1 MDDAPGGAAVSDPI
15 DLRLGRWQD
24 VLADVRECDAVITDV
39 PYSEHTISGQR
50 SGTVGYNG
58 GPRATIRY
66 AGLTEAQTRE
76 VGAWSCSLARRW
88 VVIFCDHL
96 QWFWLNDEA
105 KKARWMTFQPIPWV
119 KADGGTPRFTADG
132 PSSSSEWIM
141 IARPRGA
148 GFITRYRPGHY
159 SHNTVP
165 GGIATVGITGTKP
178 INLMRAL
185 VRDYSEHGDLVVDP
199 FAGSGTTAIA
209 CAAEGRR
216 CITSEEKPEHY
227 EIARARILRGVQPS
241 ML

>member
-1 MDDAPGGAAVSDPI
+1 MSPI

-24 VLADVRECDAVITDV
+24 ALADVTTCDAVITDV

-66 AGLTEAQTRE
+66 DGLTEEDTRA
-76 VGAWSCSLARRW
+76 VSRWAVARARRW
-88 VVIFCDHL
+88 VVIFCDHI
-96 QWFWLNDEA
+96 QWMWLDDEA
-105 KKARWMTFQPIPWV
+105 EKAGWMTFQPIPWV
-119 KADGGTPRFTADG
+119 KPDGTPRFTADG

-159 SHNTVP
+159 VCGTVKN
-165 GGIATVGITGTKP
+165 GATSVGITGTKP
-178 INLMRAL
+178 LSLMRAI
-185 VRDYSEHGDLVVDP
+185 VRDYSEPGDLIVDP
-199 FAGSGTTAIA
+199 FCGSGTTAL
-209 CAAEGRR
+209 AAAMEGRR

-227 EIARARILRGVQPS
+227 EIARKRLDRGYQQC
-241 ML
+241 LLT